1 MGQAGPGLP
10 DRGSGGMKA
19 IVIDSVGHAQFREA
33 PKVAPGEG
41 EILLDVRH
49 VGLCGSDLSTFE
61 GRNPLVELPRIPGH
75 EIGAVIAARGPGV
88 APEFA
93 VGASVI
99 VIPYTTCGTCPAC
112 RQGRENACQFNR
124 TLGVQQDGGLRDA
137 IVVATD
143 RLILNED
150 LPDLCLALVEPLSV
164 SFHAVA
170 RGRVTADDTV
180 LVLGGG
186 MIGVGAILGAMARGA
201 RVIVSEV
208 SAEKSVVLK
217 ALGVD
222 AVINP
227 TAEPLAEAVARHT
240 GGQGVD
246 VVIEAAGVPET
257 FRQAIDLAPFA
268 GRVVYIG
275 YAKAEVT
282 YDTKFFNLKELDIMG
297 SRNARRADF
306 EAVIGYLGAH
316 PEVADHLVSKVFAWD
331 EADEALAYWAAH
343 RNSTFKIIVD
353 VGHGTG

>member
-1 MGQAGPGLP
+1 
-10 DRGSGGMKA
+10 MKA
-19 IVIDSVGHAQFREA
+19 IVIDSVGHAQFCEA
-33 PKVAPGEG
+33 PPVLPGEG
-41 EILLDVRH
+41 EVLLDVRH
-49 VGLCGSDLSTFE
+49 VGLCGSDLNTFE

-75 EIGAVIAARGPGV
+75 EIGGVIAARGANV

-99 VIPYTTCGTCPAC
+99 VIPYTTCGACPAC

-137 IVVATD
+137 IAIATD

-150 LPDLCLALVEPLSV
+150 LPDLSLALVEPLSV
-164 SFHAVA
+164 GFHAVA

-201 RVIVSEV
+201 RVIVSEI
-208 SAEKSVVLK
+208 SEEKSAVLK

-222 AVINP
+222 AVVNP
-227 TAEPLAEAVARHT
+227 IREPLAEAVARHT
-240 GGQGVD
+240 EDRGVD

-297 SRNARRADF
+297 SRNARRVDF
-306 EAVIGYLGAH
+306 EAVIRFLTAH
-316 PEVADHLVSKVFAWD
+316 PEVTDHLVSKIFGWT
-331 EADEALAYWAAH
+331 EADQALNYWAAH
-343 RNSTFKIIVD
+343 RDGTFKIVVN
-353 VGHGTG
+353 VGRGTG